1 MCGCAIIHLCIKCF
15 HEHMQLQVYTS
26 DFGSVPPTIQ
36 KDDLGFVTAAGIEVE
51 DAVQMFFTPF
61 FPGMFLTLNVLL
73 GICAL
78 LASSFSFAKAYKL
91 FSYGRRQFGYYFTA
105 LSFVA
110 FSVNITILIAD
121 AVKSPQWCGTMHVT
135 GPNNAPIVGCDQTVI
150 TKLSF
155 QWSAVLCSFIAALVV
170 FKFFANREMNLQV
183 SGLSRK
189 IRYIVWFW
197 MIILMLCLCT
207 WGIVPSIMLCFVYP
221 TFVISLSALIFS
233 LLFWTTVI
241 ISIPLLFMHNFLKS
255 PDWWAVYQA
264 LTRLGSLAVAFFV
277 AGIIKILY
285 ITATAF
291 GTTTGMILFIAIG
304 IVPSLLLAV
313 YSEHYRD
320 WFLTRVLGSESASEG
335 DGDTMKQKVCVKT
348 SH

>member
-1 MCGCAIIHLCIKCF
+1 
-15 HEHMQLQVYTS
+15 MQLQVYAS

-155 QWSAVLCSFIAALVV
+155 QWSAVLLSLIAALVV
-170 FKFFANREMNLQV
+170 FKYFGNQEMDFQV
-183 SGLSRK
+183 SGLFRK
-189 IRYIVWFW
+189 IRYIVGFW
-197 MIILMLCLCT
+197 MVILMLGLCT
-207 WGIVPSIMLCFVYP
+207 WAIIPSILLCLVYP

-233 LLFWTTVI
+233 ILFWTTVI
-241 ISIPLLFMHNFLKS
+241 ISIPLLSMHNFLKS
-255 PDWWAVYQA
+255 PDLWAAYQC
-264 LTRLGSLAVAFFV
+264 LTRLGSLAVAVFV
-277 AGIIKILY
+277 VGLINILY

-291 GTTTGMILFIAIG
+291 GTTTGMILFFVLG
-304 IVPSLLLAV
+304 IVPSLFLAV

-320 WFLTRVLGSESASEG
+320 WFLTRVLGNESTSDS
-335 DGDTMKQKVCVKT
+335 DGDSAKQKVYVRKVIHKHT
-348 SH
+348 LTWQ